1 MPFVHHATNF
11 RQELAVECLSGTQD
25 ESFFEAQLLRAISL
39 ALTTVGFDSVKP
51 EALEAFRADVDRC
64 MHREYLRV
72 HPRLTLP
79 HSYALLSQARP

>member
-1 MPFVHHATNF
+1 MPLVHHATKY
-11 RQELAVECLSGTQD
+11 RQKLAIECLSGAQD

-39 ALTTVGFDSVKP
+39 ALSTVGFDSVKP

-64 MHREYLRV
+64 MDREYFRI

-79 HSYALLSQARP
+79 HSYALLSEARP